1 MDKKLIF
8 CDETENF
15 RVPAEP
21 KAGEPFV
28 LRLWAP
34 REKELSVSFI
44 FREDD
49 VTRTLKAVKVA
60 ERGCLDVYETL
71 CPGTKSG
78 LLYFVSLRS
87 GSEEILYGRN
97 GLRQPQDIQ
106 DIIPFSVMPDFSV
119 PDWAK
124 GAVWYQIFPDRFCN
138 GDPDND
144 VETGEIFDDV
154 HLVSRKM
161 TWDDPVTP
169 LDVHHFYGGDLR
181 GIISKLDYLKELGV
195 EVIYLNPIFVSPS
208 SHGYNT
214 QDYEHVDPHFGRIVE
229 DGTERDKYRIRTT
242 SRANLE
248 ASDAVLAE
256 LTDKAHRLGMR
267 VVLDGVFNHCSS
279 FHAWENAGK
288 IYPPEA
294 SENCK
299 DFFRLDT
306 QGEKECWWGN
316 KNLLK
321 LNVDGSPALQEYLL
335 SIAEKWLKPPY
346 HADGWRLDV
355 AADVGHSESANHAFW
370 RAFRERVR
378 QVNPEAIILAEHY
391 GDPSAWLGGDEW
403 DTVMNYD
410 AFMDP
415 VSWFLTGMEKHSDR
429 YLPWME
435 GAGEVYVRTMEDAM
449 ARLPRPSLEAA
460 LCQLDNHDHSR
471 FLTRTNHVVG
481 RLGELGYRSAE
492 TGISYAVFR
501 AAVLLQMTWPG
512 APGIYY
518 GDEAALCGFTDPDN
532 RRTYPWGR
540 EDQALIDYYENLIR
554 LRKRHTALRRG
565 SLRILKGEQGLLVY
579 TRFTKNEILLVLI
592 HQGEKTRDVTL
603 DLKELDGIG
612 AAGLKRLIRSDEN
625 AYNLGREEITAKD
638 ACLELTLAPHEAVL
652 YQLVR

>member
-1 MDKKLIF
+1 
-8 CDETENF
+8 
-15 RVPAEP
+15 
-21 KAGEPFV
+21 
-28 LRLWAP
+28 
-34 REKELSVSFI
+34 
-44 FREDD
+44 
-49 VTRTLKAVKVA
+49 
-60 ERGCLDVYETL
+60 
-71 CPGTKSG
+71 
-78 LLYFVSLRS
+78 
-87 GSEEILYGRN
+87 
-97 GLRQPQDIQ
+97 
-106 DIIPFSVMPDFSV
+106 MPDFSV

-248 ASDAVLAE
+248 ASDAILAE

-294 SENCK
+294 SEDCK

-355 AADVGHSESANHAFW
+355 AADVGHSESANHSFW

-540 EDQALIDYYENLIR
+540 EDQGLIDYYENLIR